1 MLSTQAHQSPTALA
15 ALASA
20 FTGLAIALVLFTVVP
35 PAAIGGEV
43 FFAVK
48 PSAANEAEAGRSHDP
63 KAETGELV
71 SQALATLRDS
81 RFSLGEKRQKL
92 RALVAGR
99 FDFANMAR
107 SALGYHWREL
117 SEEQREQF
125 VVGFTAFIE
134 GVYLDKIQY
143 YSGQDIVLGSERI
156 DSPGYAQVNAK
167 VVQQG
172 REAIPLGFRL
182 RQEGTDWK
190 IYDVTVDEISI
201 TANYRNQFSRVIEQR
216 GFGQLMRD
224 LRGKQQELDA
234 LLGKR

>member
-20 FTGLAIALVLFTVVP
+20 FIGLAIALILFAVVP
-35 PAAIGGEV
+35 SAAIGGEV
-43 FFAVK
+43 FFAVE
-48 PSAANEAEAGRSHDP
+48 SSTANEAEAGRSHDP
-63 KAETGELV
+63 RAETGELV
-71 SQALATLRDS
+71 SQALATLTDS
-81 RFSLGEKRQKL
+81 GLSLGEKRQKL

-99 FDFANMAR
+99 FDFADMAR

-125 VVGFTAFIE
+125 VAGFAAFIE

-143 YSGQDIVLGSERI
+143 YSGQDIVLGRERI
-156 DSPGYAQVNAK
+156 DPPGYAQVDAK

-172 REAIPLGFRL
+172 REPIPLGFLL
-182 RQEGTDWK
+182 RQEDTDWR

-201 TANYRNQFSRVIEQR
+201 TANYRNQFSRVIERR
-216 GFGQLMRD
+216 GFGQLMSD

>member
-20 FTGLAIALVLFTVVP
+20 FIGLAIALILFAVVP
-35 PAAIGGEV
+35 SAAIGGEV
-43 FFAVK
+43 FFAVE
-48 PSAANEAEAGRSHDP
+48 SSTASEAEARRSHDP

-81 RFSLGEKRQKL
+81 GLSLREKRQKL
-92 RALVAGR
+92 RALVADR
-99 FDFANMAR
+99 FDFADMAR

-125 VVGFTAFIE
+125 VGGFTAFIE

-143 YSGQDIVLGSERI
+143 YSGQDIVLASERI
-156 DSPGYAQVNAK
+156 DPPAYPQVTAT

-172 REAIPLGFRL
+172 RDPIPLDFRL
-182 RQEGTDWK
+182 HQEGNDWK
-190 IYDVTVDEISI
+190 IYSVT
-201 TANYRNQFSRVIEQR
+201 R
-216 GFGQLMRD
+216 
-224 LRGKQQELDA
+224 
-234 LLGKR
+234 